1 MDLKV
6 GQKVYIHC
14 THLKGEYTITSI
26 GRKYIKF
33 DCNADYYAEV
43 GSDNIYAKSTRNC
56 VGKFY
61 LSKEIWQ
68 NENMFQT
75 SIENLRKD
83 IIFVS
88 DMILY
93 NHLNKKI
100 TRDNIDKLNELVTE
114 VKEII
119 K

>member
-6 GQKVYIHC
+6 GQTVYIHC

-33 DCNADYYAEV
+33 DCNPDYYAEV
-43 GSDNIYAKSTRNC
+43 SSNGMWSKSTGNS
-56 VGKFY
+56 VGTFY

-68 NENMFQT
+68 EENTFYIKIQ
-75 SIENLRKD
+75 NLRND
-83 IIFVS
+83 ILSIN
-88 DMILY
+88 
-93 NHLNKKI
+93 NHLHKKV
-100 TRDNIDKLNELVTE
+100 TRDNIGRLNELVTE
-114 VKEII
+114 IKEII